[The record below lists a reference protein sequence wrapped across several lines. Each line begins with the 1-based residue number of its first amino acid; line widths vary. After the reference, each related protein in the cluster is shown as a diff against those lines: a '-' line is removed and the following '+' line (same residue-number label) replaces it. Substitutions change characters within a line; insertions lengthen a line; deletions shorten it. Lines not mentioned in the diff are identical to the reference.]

1 MSLISQRHNTDS
13 LNLTGSHNQ
22 VHIVGRD
29 STTIT
34 HHYDTSQETVL
45 AALKPV
51 DRSAYY
57 VTPCMPGTRQWIID
71 QIHNWLNDVQAPNI
85 LWLSGGPGAGKST
98 IASTLVSQLAE
109 MGRLGSSLFFKRGDI
124 ALSDPAVVWR
134 TVAFDLAQVDH
145 IFAGRLMANLK
156 ERKVDL
162 LRADIESHFKYL
174 IEDPLTESWNTNTQG
189 LGDDMNHTYVWDTT
203 RLMQANNLQD
213 QACDFMLSYLTP

>member
-29 STTIT
+29 YTTIT
-34 HHYDTSQETVL
+34 HHHDTSQETVL

-71 QIHNWLNDVQAPNI
+71 QTHNWLNDLQASNV
-85 LWLSGGPGAGKST
+85 LWLGGGPGAGKST

-134 TVAFDLAQVDH
+134 TVAFDLAQVNP
-145 IFAGRLMANLK
+145 IFAGRLVANLK
-156 ERKVDL
+156 ERKVDVS
-162 LRADIESHFKYL
+162 RADIESHFKYL
-174 IEDPLTESWNTNTQG
+174 IEEPLMESWRRNAQG
-189 LGDDMNHTYVWDTT
+189 LEGDIGSTYV
-203 RLMQANNLQD
+203 
-213 QACDFMLSYLTP
+213 